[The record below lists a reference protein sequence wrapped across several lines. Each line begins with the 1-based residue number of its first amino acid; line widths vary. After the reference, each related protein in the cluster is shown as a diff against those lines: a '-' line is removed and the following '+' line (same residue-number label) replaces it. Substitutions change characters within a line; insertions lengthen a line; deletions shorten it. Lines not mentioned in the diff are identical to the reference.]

1 MDLPPLSLGL
11 TPGWRSAQAPEL
23 TPTRFAVASRPLRA
37 LTKIVAVS
45 VLVLSLG
52 LHWALLQTVAW
63 TGMLIAYSRDGSFK
77 QAVVKTFD
85 GKHPCPLCRAIE
97 QGRAEEKTPDKQPSN
112 PVSKLDC
119 GLVWQAIR
127 FDFKCARERIPT
139 LDAAAPVRA
148 DEPPKPR
155 PRGILEGIAAP
166 V

>member
-1 MDLPPLSLGL
+1 M
-11 TPGWRSAQAPEL
+11 
-23 TPTRFAVASRPLRA
+23 TPTSFAVGSWPLRA

-85 GKHPCPLCRAIE
+85 GKHPCPLCKAIE
-97 QGRAEEKTPDKQPSN
+97 KGRADEKRPEKQPIK
-112 PVSKLDC
+112 PGPKLDC

-139 LDAAAPVRA
+139 LDAAAPARA

-155 PRGILEGIAAP
+155 PRGTLQGDPASA
-166 V
+166 